1 MEGKIKK
8 KGKGKRKA
16 LVGIENNIVKIDEN
30 IIVKEKYREEKNGY
44 APNINIVDIACRRVD
59 DRFPRLRFGIWDIKS
74 AADNWEEEQ
83 DKKWNE
89 GVRVRERVR
98 NEQGAKKKMFLLLQR
113 ECCSLFI

>member
-16 LVGIENNIVKIDEN
+16 LVGIENNIVKNDEN

-59 DRFPRLRFGIWDIKS
+59 DRFPMLRFRI
-74 AADNWEEEQ
+74 
-83 DKKWNE
+83 
-89 GVRVRERVR
+89 
-98 NEQGAKKKMFLLLQR
+98 
-113 ECCSLFI
+113 